1 MFTIVMSYNIFLL
14 WNRCTKSVGC
24 RGCEDLKLWRP
35 AVINHL
41 HWTAA
46 STPDGD
52 PNVMEAKWCSMV
64 NHVQDIHEHGDAAF
78 PHCAHPP
85 LEGEAREKEWLEPGT
100 TYYRGLRMYF
110 LWACQAPALFSS
122 KCGLEIKN
130 TGEPMLNCSAICH
143 HGV

>member
-1 MFTIVMSYNIFLL
+1 MQWFIISYCSGTGVQKALDAVS
-14 WNRCTKSVGC
+14 KE

-41 HWTAA
+41 YWTAA

-52 PNVMEAKWCSMV
+52 PNVMEAKWRSMV

-78 PHCAHPP
+78 THCAHPP

-100 TYYRGLRMYF
+100 TYYGGLRMYF
-110 LWACQAPALFSS
+110 L
-122 KCGLEIKN
+122 
-130 TGEPMLNCSAICH
+130 
-143 HGV
+143 